1 MSSPP
6 AVLLMA
12 YGTPD
17 SVDAV
22 PAYFTHIR
30 GGRTPSAAA
39 VAELRERYG
48 RVGGV
53 TPLLARTREVRD
65 RLADAFTDAGAP
77 RPVYVGMKHWHPFI
91 ADTLQDMQRDG
102 VREATGLVLAPHYSR
117 MSIGGYARQLEEA
130 AAAAPSPR
138 VRLIERWG
146 AEPEFIAL
154 MAALVRE
161 ALDGFGSPTPAVV
174 FSAHSLPVRIRE
186 WDDPYERELLESS
199 RQTAEAAG
207 ISSWR
212 FAWQSA
218 GSTAEPWIGP
228 DILAVL
234 DTLAAEGVRRVLQVP
249 IGFVADHLEVL
260 YDIDIE
266 AEGRAAEL
274 GMVLRRTRLPNA
286 DPRFIQ
292 ALASI
297 IVRAEAGSATA
308 A

>member
-1 MSSPP
+1 MLEDPNK
-6 AVLLMA
+6 
-12 YGTPD
+12 D
-17 SVDAV
+17 EDDADQDQ
-22 PAYFTHIR
+22 
-30 GGRTPSAAA
+30 
-39 VAELRERYG
+39 
-48 RVGGV
+48 RVC
-53 TPLLARTREVRD
+53 RDESD
-65 RLADAFTDAGAP
+65 RLA
-77 RPVYVGMKHWHPFI
+77 
-91 ADTLQDMQRDG
+91 Q
-102 VREATGLVLAPHYSR
+102 
-117 MSIGGYARQLEEA
+117 
-130 AAAAPSPR
+130 
-138 VRLIERWG
+138 RWG

-199 RQTAEAAG
+199 RQTAEAAR
-207 ISSWR
+207 ISGWR

-297 IVRAEAGSATA
+297 IVRAEAGSATPA
-308 A
+308 